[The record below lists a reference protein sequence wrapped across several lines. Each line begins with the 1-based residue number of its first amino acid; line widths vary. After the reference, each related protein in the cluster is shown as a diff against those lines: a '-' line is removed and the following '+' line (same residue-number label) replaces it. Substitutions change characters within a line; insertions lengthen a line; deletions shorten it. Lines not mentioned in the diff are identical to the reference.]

1 MAQTVNRASTV
12 DASLDAINAAMSRTS
27 GSTSTLNLIVWI
39 DDPGRR
45 DWILLRAGLLADKH
59 PSFTLIL
66 DNTGQRSGDATISAT
81 VRDDRPQTTAQ
92 GQRVD
97 IDVAGS
103 DAATIERYAN
113 NLCANG
119 VPTVLW
125 WSGANVVASRP
136 IFEALLPHAD
146 LLLVDS
152 SGALRDES
160 GISRLVAF
168 HQQHREVVLRDLA
181 WMRLGPWRDMIAA
194 FFDDP
199 ELRPELFSIR
209 RLYIASGSA
218 SEALYL
224 GGWLASRL
232 GWTATG
238 RDAFADRCGKP
249 VTFVREREGDIRRV
263 QSICLDSETSWY
275 HGRVTDDPRV
285 VRVWSEGMNVAGPR
299 LFPLRAI
306 DNASLLERAVLE
318 PGTDD
323 LFEQA
328 LQMLEKLLN

>member
-1 MAQTVNRASTV
+1 MSGEATVG
-12 DASLDAINAAMSRTS
+12 ASLDAINDAMSHS
-27 GSTSTLNLIVWI
+27 GGSTSTLNLVVWI

-45 DWILLRAGLLADKH
+45 EWILRRAGLLADKH

-66 DNTGQRSGDATISAT
+66 DHTGERSGDATVSAT
-81 VRDDRPQTTAQ
+81 ARDDQAQTSAQ

-97 IDVAGS
+97 IDVAGA
-103 DAATIERYAN
+103 DAATVEGYVN

-125 WSGANVVASRP
+125 WSGANVEGSRP
-136 IFEALLPHAD
+136 IFDALLPHAN

-152 SGALRDES
+152 SGTLRDET
-160 GISRLVAF
+160 GIRRLVAF
-168 HQQHREVVLRDLA
+168 HQEHREVVLRDLA

-199 ELRPELFSIR
+199 SLRPELFSIR

-218 SEALYL
+218 SEAFYL

-232 GWTATG
+232 GWRATG
-238 RDAFADRCGKP
+238 HDVFTDRGGKP
-249 VTFVREREGDIRRV
+249 VTFVHEREGDIRRV

-275 HGRVTDDPRV
+275 HGEVTDDPHV
-285 VRVWSEGMNVAGPR
+285 VRVWSEGENAGEPR

-318 PGTDD
+318 PGSDA
-323 LFEQA
+323 LFEKT
-328 LQMLEKLLN
+328 LQTLETLLH